1 MSEGVRQ
8 IPVNSYQFTQ
18 GVALQK
24 YNSELTKYIENI
36 REGREG
42 LHEEISKDEEEK

>member
-1 MSEGVRQ
+1 V
-8 IPVNSYQFTQ
+8 T
-18 GVALQK
+18 LQK

-42 LHEEISKDEEEK
+42 LHEEISKDEEEKQLIESEIASLTERLN